1 MNKNKQRMTS
11 KRSPKQNRRIFGQWL
26 FFGAI
31 VVFGVLSIRF
41 SYIAIGKHVNGVNLA
56 AATKKLYTE
65 DQTVT
70 AKRGTIYS
78 ANGEPIAE
86 DTSTYTIYAIMSKNQ
101 KDANGHDIY
110 VKDND
115 QAAKVLAK
123 YLPISTKKALA
134 TLEKGRGKF
143 QIEFGTAGKNIS
155 LITKKKIE
163 AQKVTGLHF
172 TQSEARLYPNGTF
185 ASHLVGLTSSKDVK
199 GTDRTTLV
207 GSMGIE
213 LEYNK
218 QLSGTDGHKTV
229 TKSGYQGTTDNI
241 KKVKDG
247 DNVYTTIDS
256 KLQTLLETK
265 LSEVAEKLQPKT
277 MTATLMN
284 AKTGAILATS
294 QRPTFN
300 SQTKVGLSKMWRNLL
315 VEDTFEPGSTMKVFT
330 MAAAINS
337 GNYNANM
344 TVPTGEYKIGGKTVP
359 DWNTSGW
366 GNITYAKGFALS
378 SNVAMA
384 HLEQTMGAK
393 TWLNYIKRFGLRSST
408 NSGLANEQTGTIQ
421 FTYPIEQ
428 ADTSF
433 GQGIQVSA
441 MQMLRGFTAIANH
454 GKMLQPYYVS
464 KVTNPNTNKTVYK
477 GKSKVVGQPVTS
489 KTASAVLDHM
499 QDVVY
504 KSYGTGSAYK
514 IDGYRIAA
522 KTGTA
527 QVSNGS
533 TYETGD
539 DSYLYS
545 VVGMAPAKDPK
556 YIMYITMKQPTLNGT
571 SASDDMAEVFKPV
584 MQRALDEQKA
594 SETKSA
600 TIKMTDL
607 SGQATKTAEAAAKQI
622 GVTPVIVGKGAHI
635 VKQSVNSGTILTSKQ
650 RVILVTNGQMY
661 MPNLTGWSASE
672 VADFADLTG
681 LKLATNGTGYVSAQS
696 ISAGNPIEAKEALTV
711 SLK

>member
-31 VVFGVLSIRF
+31 VVFGVLIIRF
-41 SYIAIGKHVNGVNLA
+41 SYIAIGRHVNGVNLA
-56 AATKKLYTE
+56 SATKQLYTE
-65 DQTVT
+65 DQTVA

-78 ANGEPIAE
+78 ANGDAIAE
-86 DTSTYTIYAIMSKNQ
+86 DTSTYTIYAIMAKNQ
-101 KDANGHDIY
+101 RSANGKALY
-110 VKDND
+110 VKND
-115 QAAKVLAK
+115 AKAARVLAK
-123 YLPISTKKALA
+123 YLSISYKQALT
-134 TLEKGRGKF
+134 TLQKGNGKF
-143 QIEFGTAGKNIS
+143 QIEFGTAGQNIS
-155 LITKKKIE
+155 LTTKKKIE
-163 AQKVTGLHF
+163 AQNITGLHF
-172 TQSEARLYPNGTF
+172 IQSEARLYPNGTF
-185 ASHLVGLTSSKDVK
+185 ASHLVGLTTSKNIK
-199 GTDRTTLV
+199 NSERTRLT

-213 LEYNK
+213 LAFNK

-229 TKSGYQGTTDNI
+229 TKSGYQGTTDSV
-241 KKVKDG
+241 KKVKNG
-247 DNVYTTIDS
+247 NNIYVTIDS
-256 KLQTLLETK
+256 KLQTLLESK
-265 LSEVAEKLQPKT
+265 MAEVEKQVHPKT

-300 SQTKVGLSKMWRNLL
+300 SQTKSGLSKMWRNLL
-315 VEDTFEPGSTMKVFT
+315 VEDTYEPGSTMKVFT

-337 GNYNANM
+337 DNYNSNI

-359 DWNTSGW
+359 DWNTAGW

-393 TWLNYIKRFGLRSST
+393 TWLKYIKRFGLRSST
-408 NSGLANEQTGTIQ
+408 NSGLANEQTGSIQ

-433 GQGIQVSA
+433 GQGIQITA

-454 GKMLQPYYVS
+454 GKMLQPYYIS
-464 KVTNPNTNKTVYK
+464 KINNPNTGKTTYQAK
-477 GKSKVVGQPVTS
+477 TKVVGQPVTS
-489 KTASAVLDHM
+489 KTAAAVLEHM

-514 IDGYRIAA
+514 INGYRIAA

-539 DSYLYS
+539 NSYLYS
-545 VVGMAPAKDPK
+545 VVGMAPAKNPK
-556 YIMYITMKQPTLNGT
+556 YIMYITMKQPTLAGT
-571 SASDDMAEVFKPV
+571 SASEDMAEIFKPV

-594 SETKSA
+594 SETKTT
-600 TIKMTDL
+600 TIKMRDL
-607 SGQATKTAEAAAKQI
+607 TGKATSAAQTTAKKI
-622 GVTPVIVGKGAHI
+622 GVKPVVIGKGAHI
-635 VKQSVNSGTILTSKQ
+635 VKQSVTSGTVLTRQQ

-672 VADFADLTG
+672 VADFASLTG
-681 LKLATNGTGYVSAQS
+681 LKLTTNGTGYVTAQG
-696 ISAGNPIEAKEALTV
+696 ISAGNPIEAKQALSVT
-711 SLK
+711 LK